1 MLEFLYEVYVND
13 VLIGTTESKDDSA
26 IISEFFKSSNYYNQC
41 LDVDTKIDYKLV
53 SWPGQEVLDLIRS

>member
-13 VLIGTTESKDDSA
+13 VLIGTSDKINDTNM
-26 IISEFFKSSNYYNQC
+26 ITEFFKSSNYYNQC

-53 SWPGQEVLDLIRS
+53 NWPGQEVLDLIRS